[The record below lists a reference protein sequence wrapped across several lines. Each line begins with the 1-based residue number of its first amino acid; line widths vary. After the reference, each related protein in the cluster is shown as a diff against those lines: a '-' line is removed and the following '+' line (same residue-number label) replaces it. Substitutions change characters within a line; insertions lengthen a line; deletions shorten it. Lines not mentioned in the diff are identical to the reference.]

1 SSFAILFA
9 AIFWTLIWG
18 PIGLLLSTPLTVCLV
33 VLGRHVPALHFL
45 NIILGD
51 QPVLS
56 PEAHYYQ
63 RLLASDQ
70 AEAKQVLE
78 DYLKTN
84 SLGDLY
90 DSVVIPALALAE
102 QDRHHDDLEE
112 ITEQFICKS
121 TKEILDELGD
131 RSKEPAEVE
140 EQKAKS
146 DLAELSAPKIRE
158 EHPRHVPSV
167 VCIPARDEAD
177 EIVGIMLTQL
187 LERAGYQAQA
197 ISIGTTAEMLA
208 ETKEAAPDIVCISA
222 LPPFALLHAR
232 DLYKRVRSNVPNAK
246 IIVGLWKFSGDPI
259 KAAARFNIAGD
270 DKLAITLAQ
279 TVLQVSVFQQIDLV
293 PEHASAGAA
302 ESK

>member
-1 SSFAILFA
+1 
-9 AIFWTLIWG
+9 
-18 PIGLLLSTPLTVCLV
+18 
-33 VLGRHVPALHFL
+33 
-45 NIILGD
+45 
-51 QPVLS
+51 LS

-84 SLGDLY
+84 SLEDLY

-158 EHPRHVPSV
+158 EHPRHVTSV

-208 ETKEAAPDIVCISA
+208 QTKEAAPEIVCISA

-246 IIVGLWKFSGDPI
+246 ITVGLWKFPAIPSKRPPGLTSPATI
-259 KAAARFNIAGD
+259 SWPSHWLRPFCKSVFSS
-270 DKLAITLAQ
+270 KLTWFLSTLAP
-279 TVLQVSVFQQIDLV
+279 VLPSQSDSHNLRPRGWPSWAF
-293 PEHASAGAA
+293 
-302 ESK
+302 